1 MKDLGQTKFCL
12 GLQLEHF
19 YSGIFIYQAAYVQ
32 KILEKFNMD
41 KSYPTKTPMVVRSL
55 DIEKDPFRPREEE
68 EEEEILG
75 PHVPY
80 LSAIGAL
87 MYLANST
94 RPDIAFAVNLLARHS
109 AAPTKR
115 HWVGVKT
122 VLRYLNGTRDLG
134 LFYNKNQDPSL
145 LGYTDAGYLSDP
157 HNGRSQT
164 GFVFLQGGTAI
175 SWKSTKQTLVSTSTN
190 HSEIIALYEASR
202 ECVWLR
208 RMINHIIQSC
218 GIGAIETPTIIFEDN
233 SACVTQM
240 ESGYIKSNMTKHIIL
255 KLFYPHELQKNGEI
269 EILQT
274 KSCDNLADLFTK
286 SLPYSSF
293 RKCVEGIGMKRLRDL
308 QGSGGE
314 SNQI

>member
-19 YSGIFIYQAAYVQ
+19 RSGIFIYQAAYVQ

-68 EEEEILG
+68 EEEILG

-115 HWVGVKT
+115 HWIGVKT
-122 VLRYLNGTRDLG
+122 VLRYLIGTGDLG
-134 LFYNKNQDPSL
+134 LFYTKSQDPNL
-145 LGYTDAGYLSDP
+145 LGYTDDGYFSDL

-164 GFVFLQGGTAI
+164 GFVYLQGGTTI
-175 SWKSTKQTLVSTSTN
+175 S
-190 HSEIIALYEASR
+190 
-202 ECVWLR
+202 
-208 RMINHIIQSC
+208 
-218 GIGAIETPTIIFEDN
+218 
-233 SACVTQM
+233 
-240 ESGYIKSNMTKHIIL
+240 
-255 KLFYPHELQKNGEI
+255 
-269 EILQT
+269 
-274 KSCDNLADLFTK
+274 
-286 SLPYSSF
+286 
-293 RKCVEGIGMKRLRDL
+293 
-308 QGSGGE
+308 
-314 SNQI
+314 